1 MNLCLGGKKSISPI
15 LPFCLP
21 ICLFYKEPILVVL
34 HCKTIKKMCFFCLSC
49 FRSSF
54 SFPLLFSLLYICC
67 HYILYHFFHILLFK
81 YLICFPCDTKLFGH
95 ISLNILHLVSCVIGL
110 TFCCFLHFL
119 FPALFCCSI
128 VYCLCLLCLLYFTN
142 FTCSSVQTYTSNEK
156 KKIPFLD
163 WDHTCL

>member
-1 MNLCLGGKKSISPI
+1 MPGREEKHQSNLTLLSAY
-15 LPFCLP
+15 LP
-21 ICLFYKEPILVVL
+21 VL
-34 HCKTIKKMCFFCLSC
+34 QGTNFSCSALQNNKKMCFFCLSC